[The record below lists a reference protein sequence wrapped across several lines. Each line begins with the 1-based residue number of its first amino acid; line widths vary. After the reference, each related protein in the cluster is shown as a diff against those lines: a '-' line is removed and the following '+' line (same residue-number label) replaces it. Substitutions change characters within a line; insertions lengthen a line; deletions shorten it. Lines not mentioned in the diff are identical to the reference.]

1 MRVVFCLFFSFLS
14 YKNPFCFS
22 FNPFPLSCELPSFQ
36 SSSLVYVWAWVDK
49 EKPRISL
56 TAQSPHRQLVQIL
69 RLVVSLPSDVL
80 VRKSLQM
87 CEMGSVFASIT
98 KGDKR
103 RAPQTRAS
111 NARHVLS
118 DSPKA

>member
-1 MRVVFCLFFSFLS
+1 MYGL
-14 YKNPFCFS
+14 
-22 FNPFPLSCELPSFQ
+22 E
-36 SSSLVYVWAWVDK
+36 VDK
-49 EKPRISL
+49 EKPRDLL
-56 TAQSPHRQLVQIL
+56 TAQSPHRQLVQFL
-69 RLVVSLPSDVL
+69 HALVVSLPSDVL

-103 RAPQTRAS
+103 EPHRPGAS